1 MLNQN
6 RVAAIDFGSNSNRL
20 LIAEYDNR
28 EINVIYQDLITTRL
42 AKSIDEKKVL
52 DLDSINK
59 TIQAVKDFNDIM
71 RKYKVGKYRTAGTS
85 ALRDANNS
93 DDFIKLLK
101 DKTGINLDIVSG
113 NKEAELTYS
122 GATFENDDLGNII
135 IDIGGGSTEFI
146 KVEEGIP
153 KEVSLDMGAVRYT
166 ERFIDDPALK
176 ISKSDQ
182 KIIIAEATNYL
193 RKKLNFNYQDD
204 FIGVGGTI
212 TTLAAIDKRLDNF
225 EPKKIEGYILK
236 RDRVK
241 NIINYLS
248 NMTIS
253 ERKKVKGLQRER
265 ADIIISGSLILEAI
279 LGVFSVDHIKV
290 SNKDLLYG
298 LIIEIFEDGLYY
310 LLD

>member
-20 LIAEYDNR
+20 LSAEYDNR